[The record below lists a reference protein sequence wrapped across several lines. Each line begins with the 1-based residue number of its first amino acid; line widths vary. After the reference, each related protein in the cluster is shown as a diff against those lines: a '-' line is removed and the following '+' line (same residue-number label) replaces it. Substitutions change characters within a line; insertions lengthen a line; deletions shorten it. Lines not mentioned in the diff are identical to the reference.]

1 MVRSPYSEKELLAM
15 IGTYEVLRAQANT
28 SPRGMRALIS
38 LADLD
43 RALARLSMKH
53 WEVVLVH
60 GLIGLTTREAA
71 EVLHISHVAVGKR
84 FRKGIEDA
92 LHYINGGE

>member
-1 MVRSPYSEKELLAM
+1 MVGR
-15 IGTYEVLRAQANT
+15 YEVLRAQANT
-28 SPRGMRALIS
+28 SPRGIRALIAI
-38 LADLD
+38 ADLD

-84 FRKGIEDA
+84 FRKGVEDA
-92 LHYINGGE
+92 LHYINGGT